1 MSNALEV
8 ACGRHVLGQIDDEGF
23 APLKHWIDKGFVV
36 LKGAVPLGW
45 LDALQQD
52 FDAVWLDG
60 HPQAWVDVIEN
71 GRSTVRR
78 LRIGDL
84 DRTDILAKLLDL
96 HEYLETARIVTFA
109 PAIQKFLEMVF
120 DRPPMAF
127 QSLSFNKGSRQPI
140 HQDTAFVRVS
150 SPMEFAASWIALEDV
165 QPETGE
171 LIYYEGSH
179 RFPEYLYEGKY
190 KWFPP
195 GNTEVGQH
203 YNQIAECAAAQ
214 EIVASRFLPKRG
226 DALIWSAD
234 LAHGGSEYTNEAV
247 TRKSLVTHYCP
258 LDCYPMY
265 FHYGRH
271 TGRLPWGKRSFWCAS
286 EKKFWQAGS

>member
-78 LRIGDL
+78 LKIGDL

-96 HEYLETARIVTFA
+96 HEYLETARTVTFA
-109 PAIQKFLEMVF
+109 PA
-120 DRPPMAF
+120 MAF

-150 SPMEFAASWIALEDV
+150 SPMEFSASWVALEDV

-179 RFPEYLYEGKY
+179 RFPEYRYEGKY

-203 YNQIAECAAAQ
+203 YKQIAECASAQ
-214 EIVASRFLPKRG
+214 GSIASRFLPKRG
-226 DALIWSAD
+226 DVPIWSAD
-234 LAHGGSEYTNEAV
+234 LAHGGSEIHEPSRN
-247 TRKSLVTHYCP
+247 
-258 LDCYPMY
+258 
-265 FHYGRH
+265 
-271 TGRLPWGKRSFWCAS
+271 S
-286 EKKFWQAGS
+286 EKPSDPLLSV